1 MSYTFRHI
9 QKVTLIQTCLSTFVH
24 ISEDSDI
31 FRILVLPV
39 PKTSTCSSSQVLLV
53 FPCSNLFGTFFHFC
67 FKSNHSTF
75 FLKDS
80 LSITT
85 ITIIISCN
93 MRLLITHTTLTTYL
107 IHTTHVS
114 LPPTPMSTT
123 QPTLSRYPH
132 HPRNPRLHITHTSM
146 LPTQERHS
154 RHLRAYEIHAT
165 HSSTNRM
172 PFSKL
177 YYEGYDSSCQIFIK
191 SSYCIYTVTLDLSG
205 LVFSGTG

>member
-1 MSYTFRHI
+1 MFYAFRHI
-9 QKVTLIQTCLSTFVH
+9 HKVTLIQTCLSTFVH

-93 MRLLITHTTLTTYL
+93 MRLLITHTTLTTHL
-107 IHTTHVS
+107 THTTLVS
-114 LPPTPMSTT
+114 MSPTPMSTT

-146 LPTQERHS
+146 LPTQV
-154 RHLRAYEIHAT
+154 RHLRHLRTYDTHAT

-172 PFSKL
+172 PFFKL
-177 YYEGYDSSCQIFIK
+177 YYEGYDSSC
-191 SSYCIYTVTLDLSG
+191 
-205 LVFSGTG
+205 

>member
-93 MRLLITHTTLTTYL
+93 MHLLITHTTLTTHL
-107 IHTTHVS
+107 THVNM
-114 LPPTPMSTT
+114 PPTPMSTT

-132 HPRNPRLHITHTSM
+132 HPRNPHLRITHTSM
-146 LPTQERHS
+146 LPTQVPT
-154 RHLRAYEIHAT
+154 YAT
-165 HSSTNRM
+165 YAHILPMSLTVARIECH
-172 PFSKL
+172 FSNSAMKVMIQVVKIL
-177 YYEGYDSSCQIFIK
+177 
-191 SSYCIYTVTLDLSG
+191 
-205 LVFSGTG
+205 